1 LLLLQSSWA
10 TTVVVVPKR
19 ATTVVVVPKRKFVVD
34 PVVCLDHLVVGGG
47 VDDGVFF
54 TALAKELDEF
64 M

>member
-10 TTVVVVPKR
+10 TVVVI
-19 ATTVVVVPKRKFVVD
+19 PKRKFVVD